1 MGRKQA
7 IRQLDLALEQQRLDE
22 LGVIHAIRNKK
33 DLDEVPGSY
42 KDIEKVMECQADL
55 VEIMVKLRPLAVV
68 KG

>member
-33 DLDEVPGSY
+33 DLDEAPGSY

-55 VEIMVKLRPLAVV
+55 VEIMVKLRPLVVV